1 MAKSSTRKTPRGVY
15 FSRVREAREVLKA
28 KAEEIVGLQIEI
40 VKRGLETGKLDVA
53 ASANQWLLEHMPEED
68 GVKVIDVSIDKPRQV
83 EGHAAPSISI
93 GFAIGGMKPLEP
105 KALPAPKVEITDS
118 QVGDSEIINAEAT
131 TDTPSD

>member
-1 MAKSSTRKTPRGVY
+1 MAANKARKTPKGAY
-15 FSRVREAREVLKA
+15 FSRVREAREALKA

-53 ASANQWLLEHMPEED
+53 ASANQWLLEHMPEEE

-93 GFAIGGMKPLEP
+93 GFAIGGMKPQA
-105 KALPAPKVEITDS
+105 ALPAPPKVEVS
-118 QVGDSEIINAEAT
+118 EPEVLDSEIVNAETT